1 MIKKYLFILL
11 CLCIFG
17 CGPRSSIGKITIPIA
32 GEEITLVWVD
42 GGSFIMGSSE
52 LIANSDEKP
61 THKIHIDGFW
71 MTETPIT
78 NNQFAAFV
86 NSTNY
91 VTTAEKAPSLEEMML
106 QLPKGSPPIP
116 DEFLVP
122 GSLVF
127 IAGRAAA
134 TSYSSIDWL
143 KWSPNTNWKSP
154 RLENPTL
161 DGFGDHPVVH
171 VSWYDA
177 TEFSLWSGMQLPTE
191 AQWEYAAKLGNVTNT
206 REMNIWRGIFPINN
220 EPVDGHLKTNP
231 VKYYKTNSIG
241 LYDMAGNVWEWVRDW
256 YRPNTYSMEGRSK
269 NPVGPKSSF
278 DPMEPSVPKRVTRG
292 GSFLCSD
299 QYCAGYRTTARMK
312 SSPDTS
318 LENTGFRCVMSKTQ
332 MEKILKIN

>member
-127 IAGRAAA
+127 IAGRSAA
-134 TSYSSIDWL
+134 T
-143 KWSPNTNWKSP
+143 
-154 RLENPTL
+154 
-161 DGFGDHPVVH
+161 
-171 VSWYDA
+171 
-177 TEFSLWSGMQLPTE
+177 
-191 AQWEYAAKLGNVTNT
+191 
-206 REMNIWRGIFPINN
+206 
-220 EPVDGHLKTNP
+220 
-231 VKYYKTNSIG
+231 
-241 LYDMAGNVWEWVRDW
+241 
-256 YRPNTYSMEGRSK
+256 
-269 NPVGPKSSF
+269 
-278 DPMEPSVPKRVTRG
+278 
-292 GSFLCSD
+292 
-299 QYCAGYRTTARMK
+299 
-312 SSPDTS
+312 
-318 LENTGFRCVMSKTQ
+318 
-332 MEKILKIN
+332 